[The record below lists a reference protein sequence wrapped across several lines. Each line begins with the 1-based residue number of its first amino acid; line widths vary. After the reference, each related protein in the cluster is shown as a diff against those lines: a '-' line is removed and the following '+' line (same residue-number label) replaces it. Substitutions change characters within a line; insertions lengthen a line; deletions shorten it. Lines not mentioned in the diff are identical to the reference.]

1 MRKVR
6 PLSNLGMKM
15 WLGQS
20 NVLPYM
26 QSLQTNFSYH
36 QVKKIKYLC
45 YYAKKHEENEYM
57 YIYLKCCVFCF
68 TVIV

>member
-1 MRKVR
+1 MREVR

-26 QSLQTNFSYH
+26 QSLQTNFLTTKL
-36 QVKKIKYLC
+36 QKIKCLC
-45 YYAKKHEENEYM
+45 YYAKKHEENEY
-57 YIYLKCCVFCF
+57 IL
-68 TVIV
+68 